1 VAQKVSEVNK
11 TKEGIVV
18 NLFVNFAS
26 YLGLAVLLL
35 LVGTVLF
42 EITTTKVKEFE
53 LISQKNQTAA
63 LSLGGKI
70 VGLALVLG
78 AAAEYSISLVDMAIW
93 GVIGIISQII
103 VFILAELLTI
113 RFSISKAIEEDN
125 RAVGIML
132 FTLSLS
138 VGWIVA
144 KCLSY

>member
-1 VAQKVSEVNK
+1 ML
-11 TKEGIVV
+11 
-18 NLFVNFAS
+18 NLYLNFAS

-35 LVGTVLF
+35 LVGTILF
-42 EITTTKVKEFE
+42 EISTTKVKEFK
-53 LISQKNQTAA
+53 LIGQKNTTAA

-70 VGLALVLG
+70 LGLAIVLG
-78 AAAEYSISLVDMAIW
+78 AAAEYSLDLVDMAIW

-103 VFILAELLTI
+103 VFLIAELITI

-125 RAVGIML
+125 RAVGVML

-138 VGWIVA
+138 IGWIVA